1 LEEFINFDEKIIINT
16 KKRKKQLHKI
26 KNSLNL
32 NNIYIN
38 NSKNKSSSRASGDL
52 GKRANIII
60 KKKVL
65 NVFTPTP
72 LH

>member
-32 NNIYIN
+32 NNSYIN
-38 NSKNKSSSRASGDL
+38 NNKNKSSSRASGDL

-65 NVFTPTP
+65 NVCTPTP